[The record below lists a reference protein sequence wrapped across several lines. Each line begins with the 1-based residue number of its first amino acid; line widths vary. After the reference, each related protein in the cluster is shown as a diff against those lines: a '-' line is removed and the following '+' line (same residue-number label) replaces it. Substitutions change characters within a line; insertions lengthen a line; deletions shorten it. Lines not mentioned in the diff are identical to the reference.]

1 MTTGVAPALALGAID
16 KRFGATVA
24 LTNASLVVAPGT
36 VHAVLGENGAGKTT
50 LLRIA
55 FGLLSPDAGAVH
67 VAGAR
72 VTLRSPHDAIG
83 AGIGMVQQHYSLVP
97 AMTVAENVALGRRGG
112 VDRTAM
118 HAQVMATAAALGFVV
133 EPDARVESLSVSAQQ
148 RVEIIKAVAHGAR
161 LLILDEPTAVLA
173 PSEAD
178 ALLERLRAF
187 AARGGAVVLITHH
200 LREALRSAD
209 DVTVLRRGHTVLAA
223 PAATLTEDALV
234 AAMIGDRLPR
244 TAADPTPAA
253 PGAPGAPVLRVQQ
266 VTVHDARGVPRLRDV
281 SLTVHA
287 GEIVG
292 IAGVEGSGTRELVR
306 VLAGRVAP
314 EAGTVT
320 LPAAVGFVPED
331 RHRDALMLTAS
342 LAENFAL
349 AESGA
354 ARGAMPWR
362 TMTATTATLIER
374 FDVRGATP
382 STPAAALSGGNQQ
395 KFVVGRAVVTAPDAL
410 VVESPSRGLDVRA
423 TQDIHATLR
432 TRRAAGA
439 AVVVTSPDL
448 DELLAL
454 ADRIIVCYEG
464 TLREVARDLALIGRT
479 MVGAHD

>member
-1 MTTGVAPALALGAID
+1 VTGGVAPALALGAID

-97 AMTVAENVALGRRGG
+97 AMTVAENVALGHHGRM
-112 VDRTAM
+112 DRTAM
-118 HAQVMATAAALGFVV
+118 HARVMATAASLGFAV

-173 PSEAD
+173 PSEAE

-187 AARGGAVVLITHH
+187 AAQGGAVVLITHH
-200 LREALRSAD
+200 LREALRYAD

-234 AAMIGDRLPR
+234 AAMIGERLPLK
-244 TAADPTPAA
+244 AAETTPT
-253 PGAPGAPVLRVQQ
+253 APGAPVLRVQQ
-266 VTVHDARGVPRLRDV
+266 VTVHDARGVPRLRDA

-314 EAGTVT
+314 EAGAVT

-331 RHRDALMLTAS
+331 RHRDALMLSAS

-464 TLREVARDLALIGRT
+464 TLREVARDLARIGRA